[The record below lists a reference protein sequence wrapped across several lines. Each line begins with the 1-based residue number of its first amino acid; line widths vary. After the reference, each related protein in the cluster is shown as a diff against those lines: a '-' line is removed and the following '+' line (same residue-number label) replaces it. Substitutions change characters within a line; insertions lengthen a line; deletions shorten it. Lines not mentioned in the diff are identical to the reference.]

1 MEESYDP
8 ARIEAKWQEA
18 WEARRVFAPAADRS
32 MPKFYLLEM
41 FPYPSGRIHMGHV
54 RVYTIGDALGRALLM
69 KGYRVLHPMGWDA
82 FGLPA
87 ENAAIQNRTHPAKW
101 TQDNI
106 ATMRAQLRRMG
117 LSYDWTRELS
127 TCDPAYYRWEQWIFL
142 RMLERDLAYKAD
154 AYVNWCAQCQTV
166 LANEQVEGGLCWRC
180 ESPVGQKRLSQWF
193 LRVTRYAEELLAGC
207 DQLTGWPE
215 RVITMQRNWIGKSE
229 GAEIDFP
236 LEGRDGS
243 IRVFTTR
250 QDTVFG
256 ATFMSLAPEHP
267 LTLELTRGTP
277 HEAEVKRFVD
287 RVVIQDRFK
296 RSSEDYEKEGIFT
309 GAYCRNPMTGARMPI
324 YVANFVL
331 MEYGTGAVMAVP
343 AHDQRDF
350 EFARKYDLPVIVV
363 VQPEGASLEGAT
375 MTEAYLGEGRMVNSG
390 RFDDLPSEEFKRVIV
405 EELERERKGK
415 RSVNFRIKDW
425 GVSRQRYWG
434 APIPILYCDHDGVVP
449 VPDEQLP
456 VVLPTDVAFD
466 GQEASPLARHAPFLE
481 APCPR
486 CGRAAR
492 RETDTF
498 DTFVESSWYFL
509 RYLSPHHDSAPF
521 DRTEADNWMP
531 VDQYVGGI
539 EHAVL
544 HLLYARFFTKVLRD
558 LGLVRGGEPFRNL
571 LTQGMVRKENPR
583 TGKMEKMSK
592 SKNNVVDP
600 EELINRYGADTAR
613 LFILFASPP
622 EKDIEWSDEAVEG
635 AQRFLSRVWRLVARL
650 RASIVGAAPVAK
662 GQTLTPGQA
671 ALRRRAHG
679 TIKRISED
687 LEGRFHFNTDV
698 SAIHELTNALYAY
711 EDDGSDASRAVLRE
725 AVETLLKLLHPFTP
739 HITEELWASLGH
751 DRMLVETA
759 WPAADPEVLGAEEMT
774 IVVQVNGK
782 RRDEVVVSS
791 YATEAEI
798 VAAALASEK
807 VRRHVGDRKP
817 KREIYVPSRR
827 LLNLAL

>member
-101 TQDNI
+101 TQENI
-106 ATMRAQLRRMG
+106 ATMRGQLRRMG

-277 HEAEVKRFVD
+277 REDEVKRFVD

-509 RYLSPHHDSAPF
+509 RYLSPHHDTAPF
-521 DRTEADNWMP
+521 DCAEADNWMP

-635 AQRFLSRVWRLVARL
+635 AQRFLSRVWRLVAQR
-650 RASIVGAAPVAK
+650 RASIVSAAPVAK